1 MSTTV
6 EEKID
11 IECKNKTK
19 RNETNEKE
27 PALITLYCLDCV
39 LQEWK
44 KYARKEDG

>member
-1 MSTTV
+1 ML
-6 EEKID
+6 D
-11 IECKNKTK
+11 IECKNETK

-27 PALITLYCLDCV
+27 RALITLYCLDCV